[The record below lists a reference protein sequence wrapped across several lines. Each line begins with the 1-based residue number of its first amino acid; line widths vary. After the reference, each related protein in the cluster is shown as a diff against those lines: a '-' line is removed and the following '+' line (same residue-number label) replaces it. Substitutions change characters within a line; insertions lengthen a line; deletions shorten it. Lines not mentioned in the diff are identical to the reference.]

1 MVAFGD
7 VDDQLE
13 AHSEESIP
21 QPPNPGNFI
30 SMIEAI
36 PGDAEID
43 YALINGGTYTR
54 LLDDLSFS
62 YRVSTV
68 NVRGKMCY

>member
-13 AHSEESIP
+13 AHSVESTP
-21 QPPNPGNFI
+21 QPPNPGNFV
-30 SMIEAI
+30 SIEAI
-36 PGDAEID
+36 PGDPKVD

-68 NVRGKMCY
+68 NVRGNICY

>member
-1 MVAFGD
+1 MSLDMVAFGD

-13 AHSEESIP
+13 AHSEESTP

-30 SMIEAI
+30 I
-36 PGDAEID
+36 PGDPEID
-43 YALINGGTYTR
+43 FAVINGGTYRR

-68 NVRGKMCY
+68 NVRGKNCY